1 MAEDE
6 EGEPTNGKNLWGRL
20 LTKCCKARHTMAV
33 IPDLISMS
41 TLMEESCCSHGGVD
55 VIDEGVSAQ
64 SAEVEERFVTGFGIG

>member
-1 MAEDE
+1 
-6 EGEPTNGKNLWGRL
+6 
-20 LTKCCKARHTMAV
+20 
-33 IPDLISMS
+33 MS